1 MISIWIIKT
10 CDTSIC
16 RTQKLIFQSCLE
28 SEKFSNEW
36 KRANVVPVHKKGD
49 KEILKKLTTNIVTS
63 YCW

>member
-1 MISIWIIKT
+1 MISIWIIKI

-16 RTQKLIFQSCLE
+16 RTQKLIFQSYLE

-36 KRANVVPVHKKGD
+36 KRANVVPVHKKDD
-49 KEILKKLTTNIVTS
+49 KEMLKKLTTNIVTS